1 MSDKYLDQVE
11 SQLKLAHMSL
21 AARLIAVE
29 RTPVGMSRRQSTL
42 HHTRAML
49 AMIEE
54 VQGLVHQDPE
64 NWDDKPELLPF

>member
-1 MSDKYLDQVE
+1 MSDKYLAQLE
-11 SQLKLAHMSL
+11 SQLKLAHMTL

-29 RTPVGMSRRQSTL
+29 REPVGLSRRQSTL

-54 VQGLVHQDPE
+54 VQEIVKQDPD